1 MIKAKKSV
9 NNAMWIIG
17 CKIVQSLL
25 NVLVTMLTA
34 RYFGPAKYGVI
45 NYAASIV
52 AFMLPFMKLGFT
64 STLVQEFVDYPEKEG
79 QTLGTALVMNVISS
93 FVCMLG
99 VVLFASIVNKGETL
113 TITVCALYSINLLFQ
128 ALEMSQFW
136 FQAKLLSKYTSLTML
151 LAYIIVALYRI
162 YLLITQKSIYWFAIS
177 QALDYMIISL
187 VLLVLYNKLGG
198 EKLSFSLGRGRELFA
213 KSRYYIISSLMITI
227 FAQTDKIMLKM
238 MIGDQATGYYSAA
251 VVCAGLTGFIFSA
264 IIDSAKPVVLEAKKI
279 GKMQYENSL
288 KMLYAIVIYF
298 AMAQSVAITLFS
310 NIIIQILYG
319 ADYVKSINI
328 LRLIV
333 WYTTFSY
340 LGSVRTIWIL
350 AEGKHEVLW
359 VVNLSG
365 AMMNVFLNY
374 LLIPQWGTMG
384 AAMASLVTQI
394 FTNVIM
400 GYILPSLREN
410 NKLMLESLNPSIML
424 KGIKSILLSR

>member
-162 YLLITQKSIYWFAIS
+162 YLLITLKSIYWFAI
-177 QALDYMIISL
+177 
-187 VLLVLYNKLGG
+187 
-198 EKLSFSLGRGRELFA
+198 
-213 KSRYYIISSLMITI
+213 
-227 FAQTDKIMLKM
+227 
-238 MIGDQATGYYSAA
+238 
-251 VVCAGLTGFIFSA
+251 
-264 IIDSAKPVVLEAKKI
+264 
-279 GKMQYENSL
+279 
-288 KMLYAIVIYF
+288 
-298 AMAQSVAITLFS
+298 
-310 NIIIQILYG
+310 
-319 ADYVKSINI
+319 
-328 LRLIV
+328 
-333 WYTTFSY
+333 
-340 LGSVRTIWIL
+340 
-350 AEGKHEVLW
+350 
-359 VVNLSG
+359 
-365 AMMNVFLNY
+365 
-374 LLIPQWGTMG
+374 
-384 AAMASLVTQI
+384 
-394 FTNVIM
+394 
-400 GYILPSLREN
+400 
-410 NKLMLESLNPSIML
+410 
-424 KGIKSILLSR
+424 

>member
-52 AFMLPFMKLGFT
+52 AFMLPFMNLGFT

-187 VLLVLYNKLGG
+187 ILLVLYNKLGG

-251 VVCAGLTGFIFSA
+251 VVCAGLTSFIFSA

-359 VVNLSG
+359 GVNLSG

>member
-359 VVNLSG
+359 GVNLSG